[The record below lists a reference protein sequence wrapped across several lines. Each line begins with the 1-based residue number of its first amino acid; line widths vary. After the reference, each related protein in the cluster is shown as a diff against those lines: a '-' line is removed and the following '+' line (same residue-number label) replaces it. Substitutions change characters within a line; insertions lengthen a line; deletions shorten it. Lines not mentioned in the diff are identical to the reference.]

1 MTDHTVSVDSA
12 KRLVLKNFRI
22 VDADTDAPGA
32 VLVENGLITR
42 VVFGAEAAGAGA
54 DSAALVIDGKGFPG
68 KEPPVLM
75 PALVDLHAHFRDPGP
90 REKDPSLPV
99 PAEVL
104 ESASLAAVAGGF
116 GTVVC
121 MANTR
126 PVIDCLDRAAAL
138 KARSDALG
146 LIDLYPVLSLSRGME
161 GRELSGVR
169 DLPDPRYRPPLLSED
184 GRDLYDEALFRA
196 ALAEARRLGIPLSC
210 HCDAGGAEAEAA
222 KKAGKGREIWSRI
235 EENAATRRALELGKA
250 AGAPVHIAH
259 VSTREAVELIRR
271 EKAALASRPAAGA
284 GPRFSLTSEVS
295 PHHLALT
302 AEDGR
307 HLGEES
313 WGRVN
318 PPLREA
324 ADRGA
329 LIDALEEGLID
340 AIATD
345 HAPHGDREKEA
356 GAPGFTGL
364 ETAFAVC
371 HTELVEGGRLSLSA
385 LSALMSRNPARILGL
400 EDRGRIAAGLRAD
413 LVIASP
419 RRPWQVKPGTFKSRG
434 NNSPFLGR
442 EHRGAI
448 LMTIHRGRIV
458 FEGGQAF

>member
-1 MTDHTVSVDSA
+1 V
-12 KRLVLKNFRI
+12 KRLILKNFRI
-22 VDADTDAPGA
+22 VDADADAPGS
-32 VLVENGLITR
+32 VVVEDGLIKQ
-42 VVFGAEAAGAGA
+42 VIFGEDAPGGG
-54 DSAALVIDGKGFPG
+54 ALVIDGKGFPG
-68 KEPPVLM
+68 EEPPVLM

-90 REKDPSLPV
+90 FEGAGSLP
-99 PAEVL
+99 PETL
-104 ESASLAAVAGGF
+104 ESASLAALAGGF

-146 LIDLYPVLSLSRGME
+146 LIDLYPVMAPTRGME
-161 GRELSGVR
+161 GRELSGIR
-169 DLPDPRYRPPLLSED
+169 DLPDPRYRPPILSED

-196 ALAEARRLGIPLSC
+196 VLAEARRLGTPLSC

-222 KKAGKGREIWSRI
+222 KKAGKGREVWSRI
-235 EENAATRRALELGKA
+235 EENTATRRALELGKA

-259 VSTREAVELIRR
+259 VSTREAVECIRR
-271 EKAALASRPAAGA
+271 EKAAMKNHRGGFA
-284 GPRFSLTSEVS
+284 LTCEAS

-302 AEDGR
+302 AEDAR
-307 HLGEES
+307 RLGEES

-318 PPLREA
+318 PPLRDP
-324 ADRGA
+324 ADRAA
-329 LIDALEEGLID
+329 LIAALEEGLID

-371 HTELVEGGRLSLSA
+371 VTELVEPGRLSLSA

-400 EDRGRIAAGLRAD
+400 EDRGRVAAGLRAD
-413 LVIASP
+413 LAIAVP
-419 RRPWQVKPGTFKSRG
+419 RRPRRVKAGSFKSRG
-434 NNSPFLGR
+434 NNSPFVGR
-442 EHRGAI
+442 ELRGVI
-448 LMTIHRGRIV
+448 LMTIHRGWIV
-458 FEGGQAF
+458 FEA